1 MGEHRAAWPEAMPAD
16 IKNGAMMIR
25 EGFLL
30 PRASQIESLSYSNN
44 WRTVVGMDSFAFDRK
59 LGAAGLHLFF
69 IAGELKVI
77 EWGRGASAVRRGM
90 NRILARGG
98 KSYLNC
104 MEITQVAPVRILGLP
119 CISIRAFSFHIQ
131 KDAVLRSCLMRKSEQ
146 KNNDWA
152 MG

>member
-1 MGEHRAAWPEAMPAD
+1 MSPD

-30 PRASQIESLSYSNN
+30 PHASQIESLSYSNT
-44 WRTVVGMDSFAFDRK
+44 WRTVVGMDSFALDGK

-77 EWGRGASAVRRGM
+77 ELGRGASAVRRAM
-90 NRILARGG
+90 KRILARGR

-104 MEITQVAPVRILGLP
+104 MEITQA
-119 CISIRAFSFHIQ
+119 SADTQIRP
-131 KDAVLRSCLMRKSEQ
+131 
-146 KNNDWA
+146 
-152 MG
+152 